1 MGDPPLEGTAVTKTA
16 IRLVAVQVLA
26 WAMPTI
32 SPLYSAESVGT
43 AHPASLMS
51 SVAAVAGSESL
62 RGAAQRQTVIVVVGA
77 PGEPEYAAQ
86 FAKWAHLW
94 EQACTRSNAEFM
106 AVGLG
111 GTSGEQQATGGEA
124 PKAESAEAP
133 DRTRIQE
140 LLSLQSRTDATS
152 AVSALWLVLI
162 GHGTYDGRTAK
173 FNLRGPDLSAAE
185 LAEWLKPIRRPVA
198 VIDTASSSAPF
209 LKELSA
215 PGRIVISATK
225 SGFEQNYARFGQYLA
240 EAIIDPKADLDKDG
254 QTSLLEAFLTASHAT
269 AEFYAAA
276 GRLAT
281 EHALLDDNG
290 DALGTP
296 AEWFRGIRPI
306 QKARDD
312 ASLDG
317 YHAHQLHLLCS
328 ATEAAMPPEL
338 RTRRDQLELQVMA
351 LRDAKATL
359 PENEYFSKLEPLL
372 QEIARIYEPAA
383 PSPDR
388 K

>member
-1 MGDPPLEGTAVTKTA
+1 MGDSPLEG
-16 IRLVAVQVLA
+16 
-26 WAMPTI
+26 
-32 SPLYSAESVGT
+32 
-43 AHPASLMS
+43 
-51 SVAAVAGSESL
+51 AAVRGTLALLAGMLIFSAAGVMGSETP
-62 RGAAQRQTVIVVVGA
+62 RDIGQRQTVIVVVGA
-77 PGEPEYAAQ
+77 AGEPEYAAQ

-94 EQACTRSNAEFM
+94 EQACTRTNAEFI
-106 AVGLG
+106 AVGLD
-111 GTSGEQQATGGEA
+111 GTSGEQQAVSGEA
-124 PKAESAEAP
+124 PEAPKPGSAEAS
-133 DRTRIQE
+133 DRTRIQD
-140 LLSLQSRTDATS
+140 LLSLQSRADARS

-162 GHGTYDGRTAK
+162 GHGTFDGRTAK
-173 FNLRGPDLSAAE
+173 FNLRGPDLSVAE

-225 SGFEQNYARFGQYLA
+225 SGFEQNYARFGQYMA
-240 EAIIDPKADLDKDG
+240 EAITDPKADLDKDG

-290 DALGTP
+290 DTLGTP
-296 AEWFRGIRPI
+296 AEWFRGIRPV

-317 YHAHQLHLLCS
+317 YHAHQLHLLYS
-328 ATEAAMPPEL
+328 ATEAAIPPEL
-338 RTRRDQLELQVMA
+338 RARRDQLELQVMA
-351 LRDAKATL
+351 LRDAKATM

-372 QEIARIYEPAA
+372 QEIARIYEPA